1 MFDKRNENLD
11 LNYAGEKSIDL
22 GLQAHM
28 RKVYN
33 VMVIGLAIT
42 GIVAYVVA
50 NTEAIFNLIFGTPL
64 QWVAIFAPLAF
75 LWLGMTPN
83 RIAKMT
89 PMAVGVMFVI
99 FASIFGISLATI
111 FKVYSGDSIARVF
124 FITAGMFAGISIY
137 GYTTKKDLSGVGS
150 FMIMGLI
157 GIIIAA
163 IVNIFLQ
170 SEMMYFVISVIGVIV
185 FTGLTAW
192 DTQRIKESY
201 SASYGH
207 DANTKM
213 AVMGALSLY
222 LNFILLFQHL
232 LSLLGSRE

>member
-1 MFDKRNENLD
+1 MEPNKNTDFT
-11 LNYAGEKSIDL
+11 YASDTTIDL
-22 GLQAHM
+22 GLQKHM
-28 RKVYN
+28 RMVYN

-42 GIVAYVVA
+42 GIVAYSVA
-50 NTEAIFNLIFGTPL
+50 NIDALFNLIFGTPL

-75 LWLGMTPN
+75 LWFGMSPS

-89 PMAVGVMFVI
+89 PKAVGTMFVV
-99 FASIFGISLATI
+99 FATIFGISLATI
-111 FKVYSGDSIARVF
+111 FKVYAGESIARVF

-137 GYTTKKDLSGVGS
+137 GYTTKKDLAAMGS
-150 FMIMGLI
+150 FMMMGLI

-170 SEMMYFVISVIGVIV
+170 SAMVHFITSVAGVII

-201 SASYGH
+201 SDTYGH
-207 DANTKM
+207 DTNSKM

-232 LSLLGSRE
+232 LSLMGNRD